1 MKEMKKETR
10 NKLFN
15 VLWGL
20 LYISAMVAIVV
31 SSISIFNNF
40 YYESIYVNGSS
51 MYPTLSGDPE
61 AADYGIVDKSD
72 GAKHSL
78 KRYQIVTTYYPG
90 DKESENPSYKIKRVV
105 FLPGE
110 TFKVVNNEYFLY
122 VEGKGWKDIAITYD
136 RNLNPYNPRNYPE
149 TTLKNNEY
157 FLCGDNCVASYD
169 SYSVGPISYDLLVGV
184 VVKMQG
190 KCRVEGGKVVERT
203 PGIERYFVGVD
214 F

>member
-1 MKEMKKETR
+1 MKKETR
-10 NKLFN
+10 NKLLN

-51 MYPTLSGDPE
+51 MYPTLSGASDN
-61 AADYGIVDKSD
+61 ADYGLIDKTD
-72 GAKHSL
+72 PAKRSL

-90 DKESENPSYKIKRVV
+90 DKGNPNASYKIKRVA

-110 TFKVVNNEYFLY
+110 TFKVVNNDYYLY
-122 VEGKGWKDIAITYD
+122 SEGVGWKSVPITHD
-136 RNLNPYNPRNYPE
+136 RNISEDQPRNYPE
-149 TTLKNNEY
+149 TTLKSNEY
-157 FLCGDNCVASYD
+157 FLCGDNCLGSYD
-169 SYSVGPISYDLLVGV
+169 SYSIGPITYDLLVGV
-184 VVKMQG
+184 VTKIQG
-190 KCRVEGGKVVERT
+190 KCTVIDGKVTERR
-203 PGIERYFVGVD
+203 PGVERYFIGVD